1 MNKYIVSIPLESSF
15 SFTECLWFLNRNFD
29 DCLHT
34 IYSDRVRKPLF
45 INGKIIL
52 TDIFQK
58 SDQLFIEII
67 SGDFDESDA
76 PLMQEYI
83 SEWFDL
89 NRDIA
94 PFYKLL
100 SKDPRFSY
108 MNQEFAGLRLIGIP
122 DLFEAL
128 CWGIIGQQINL
139 TFAYK
144 LKRRLVEKYGT
155 HMTFENEEYH
165 IFPACEAL
173 ARVDPEELKVMQ
185 FSAKKAEY
193 LIGLAGIFVQKKL
206 SKEILTT
213 LPDFLSRQKALTSVK
228 GIGIWTANYAL
239 MKSLKEQSC
248 IPYGDAGLM
257 QALFSHQVIETKKD
271 TLPINRFFQDFDG
284 WESYLVFYLWRSL
297 AKK

>member
-1 MNKYIVSIPLESSF
+1 MSRHIVSIPPGSSF
-15 SFTECLWFLNRNFD
+15 SFAECLWFLNRNFD
-29 DCLHT
+29 DCLHV
-34 IYSDRVRKPLF
+34 IYPDRVRKALL
-45 INGKIIL
+45 INGKVIL
-52 TDIFQK
+52 ADISQK
-58 SDQLFIEII
+58 ANQLQVEII
-67 SGDFDESDA
+67 GGEFEENDSG
-76 PLMQEYI
+76 PIREYI
-83 SEWFDL
+83 ADWFDL
-89 NRDIA
+89 SRDVT
-94 PFYKLL
+94 PFYQLL
-100 SKDPRFSY
+100 SKDQRLSY
-108 MNQEFAGLRLIGIP
+108 MCQEFEGLRLIGIP

-155 HMTFENEEYH
+155 HIMFDNEKYF
-165 IFPACEAL
+165 IFPSCEAL
-173 ARVDPEELKVMQ
+173 ALANLEELKEMQ

-193 LIGLAGIFVQKKL
+193 LIGLAQIFASRVL
-206 SKEILTT
+206 SKKILTE
-213 LPDFLSRQKALTSVK
+213 LPDFSARQKALTSVK

-257 QALFSHQVIETKKD
+257 QALFSHQIIETKKD
-271 TLPINRFFQDFDG
+271 TLPIDRFFGNFKD